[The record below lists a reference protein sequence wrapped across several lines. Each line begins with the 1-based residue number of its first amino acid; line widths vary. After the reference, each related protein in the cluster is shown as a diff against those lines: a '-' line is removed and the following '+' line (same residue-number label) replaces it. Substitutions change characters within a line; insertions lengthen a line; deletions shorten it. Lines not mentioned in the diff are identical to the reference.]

1 MTEGVALPILSLL
14 AGAVFGLLY
23 LGVLWGAVRLLTSG
37 RSVWLFAAL
46 ALLRAGLLLGAL
58 WLAATT
64 GATATRDRVCPAGLR
79 RRPSLRHPHGKSR
92 PSGAVPME
100 ISPDTW
106 ILYEWRGLRLN
117 ATIVFTW
124 GVMALLVLVSW
135 AITARLS
142 EGETVSRWQVML
154 EVVVTTI
161 RDQIDEVGAAD
172 PARYL
177 PFIGT
182 LFLFIATANLLTILP
197 GYQPP
202 TGSLSTTAALAI
214 CVLIA
219 VPLFSITRRGLGGY
233 LKSYLQP
240 TPFMLPFNLI
250 GTASRT
256 IALAVRLYGNVMSG
270 TVIVGILIS
279 VAPFFFP
286 VLMQLLGLLTGLI
299 QAYIFAILAMVYI
312 ASASRSRD
320 GTGPQ
325 GTHETTQGD

>member
-1 MTEGVALPILSLL
+1 
-14 AGAVFGLLY
+14 
-23 LGVLWGAVRLLTSG
+23 
-37 RSVWLFAAL
+37 
-46 ALLRAGLLLGAL
+46 
-58 WLAATT
+58 
-64 GATATRDRVCPAGLR
+64 
-79 RRPSLRHPHGKSR
+79 
-92 PSGAVPME
+92 ME

-106 ILYEWRGLRLN
+106 ILHEWRGLRLN

-161 RDQIDEVGAAD
+161 RNQIGEVGAAD

-202 TGSLSTTAALAI
+202 TGSLSTTAALAT

-219 VPLFSITRRGLGGY
+219 VPLFSITRRGPGGY

-240 TPFMLPFNLI
+240 TPFMLPFNII

-312 ASASRSRD
+312 ASASRSRG
-320 GTGPQ
+320 GTGSQ
-325 GTHETTQGD
+325 GPRETAQGD

>member
-1 MTEGVALPILSLL
+1 
-14 AGAVFGLLY
+14 
-23 LGVLWGAVRLLTSG
+23 
-37 RSVWLFAAL
+37 
-46 ALLRAGLLLGAL
+46 
-58 WLAATT
+58 
-64 GATATRDRVCPAGLR
+64 
-79 RRPSLRHPHGKSR
+79 
-92 PSGAVPME
+92 ME
-100 ISPDTW
+100 ISPDSW
-106 ILYEWRGLRLN
+106 ILYEWQGLRLN

-124 GVMALLVLVSW
+124 VVMALLVFLSW
-135 AITARLS
+135 IITARLS

-161 RDQIDEVGAAD
+161 RDQIEEVGTAD
-172 PARYL
+172 PMRYL

-182 LFLFIATANLLTILP
+182 LFLFIATANLLTIFP

-219 VPLFSITRRGLGGY
+219 VPLFSISRRGLRGY

-240 TPFMLPFNLI
+240 SPFMLPFNLI
-250 GTASRT
+250 GELSRT

-286 VLMQLLGLLTGLI
+286 VLMQVLGLLTGLI

-312 ASASRSRD
+312 GSASRSRRRSEESSATD
-320 GTGPQ
+320 TG
-325 GTHETTQGD
+325 D

>member
-1 MTEGVALPILSLL
+1 
-14 AGAVFGLLY
+14 
-23 LGVLWGAVRLLTSG
+23 
-37 RSVWLFAAL
+37 
-46 ALLRAGLLLGAL
+46 
-58 WLAATT
+58 
-64 GATATRDRVCPAGLR
+64 
-79 RRPSLRHPHGKSR
+79 
-92 PSGAVPME
+92 ME

-106 ILYEWRGLRLN
+106 VFSDWHGLRLN

-124 GVMALLVLVSW
+124 VVMALLVLLSW
-135 AITARLS
+135 IITARLS

-161 RDQIDEVGAAD
+161 RDQIAEVGVAD

-182 LFLFIATANLLTILP
+182 LFLFIATANLLTIVP

-219 VPLFSITRRGLGGY
+219 VALFSITRRGLRGY

-240 TPFMLPFNLI
+240 SPFMLPFNII
-250 GTASRT
+250 GELSRT

-286 VLMQLLGLLTGLI
+286 ILMQVLGLLTGLI

-312 ASASRSRD
+312 ASASRAKRKTDPASDAEQTQTSR
-320 GTGPQ
+320 
-325 GTHETTQGD
+325 EGD

>member
-1 MTEGVALPILSLL
+1 
-14 AGAVFGLLY
+14 
-23 LGVLWGAVRLLTSG
+23 
-37 RSVWLFAAL
+37 
-46 ALLRAGLLLGAL
+46 
-58 WLAATT
+58 
-64 GATATRDRVCPAGLR
+64 
-79 RRPSLRHPHGKSR
+79 
-92 PSGAVPME
+92 ME
-100 ISPDTW
+100 ISPDAW
-106 ILYEWRGLRLN
+106 VLYEWRGLRLN

-124 GVMALLVLVSW
+124 AVMALLVLVSW
-135 AITARLS
+135 IITARLS

-161 RDQIDEVGAAD
+161 RDQIDEVGASD

-177 PFIGT
+177 PFIGS

-219 VPLFSITRRGLGGY
+219 VPIFSIARRGLRGY

-240 TPFMLPFNLI
+240 SPFMLPFNLI
-250 GTASRT
+250 GELSRT

-286 VLMQLLGLLTGLI
+286 ILMQLLGLLTGLI

-312 ASASRSRD
+312 ASASRAQRTDDSAPDSEHPRTSR
-320 GTGPQ
+320 
-325 GTHETTQGD
+325 EGD